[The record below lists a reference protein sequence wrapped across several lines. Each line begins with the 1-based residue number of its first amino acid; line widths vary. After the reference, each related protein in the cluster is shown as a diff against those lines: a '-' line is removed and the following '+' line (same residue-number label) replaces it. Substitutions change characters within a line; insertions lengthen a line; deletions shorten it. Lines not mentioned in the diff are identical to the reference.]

1 MPWESFKLFSEN
13 LNGLDCLCSSS
24 KLNPRGSHQGK
35 STEFYQ
41 LPLSSPYVPKEKRE
55 TWTGMREMGPNFSL
69 QHPDSTSE
77 AANKVT
83 RDNSL
88 GDSFWTI
95 FSSGHCDTRKGI
107 QSCKILLFGHFQGWA
122 ILNHGW
128 PGIALVTV
136 LLLVR
141 GWAREPP
148 ETLLT
153 TSTSVI
159 HLSCSKK

>member
-1 MPWESFKLFSEN
+1 MSQWHCFRSMSLFAWLNSSHCFMFCFSLLVTWNWSHWQHRIPGYHFSRFFLPLMPWESFKLFSEN
-13 LNGLDCLCSSS
+13 LNGLDCLCSLS

-83 RDNSL
+83 RDNRL
-88 GDSFWTI
+88 GDSF
-95 FSSGHCDTRKGI
+95 
-107 QSCKILLFGHFQGWA
+107 
-122 ILNHGW
+122 
-128 PGIALVTV
+128 
-136 LLLVR
+136 
-141 GWAREPP
+141 
-148 ETLLT
+148 
-153 TSTSVI
+153 
-159 HLSCSKK
+159 